1 MIHIRTSNNKIN
13 RTHKKALRLVYRNQI
28 ILLEK
33 NETMNIHLKNLQ
45 ILATETDKEKS
56 DPARDIMKDMFA
68 FVEKRF
74 NLRTNQL

>member
-74 NLRTNQL
+74 NLRN

>member
-13 RTHKKALRLVYRNQI
+13 RTHKKSLRLVYRNQI
-28 ILLEK
+28 ILLKK

-45 ILATETDKEKS
+45 ILATETDKVKS
-56 DPARDIMKDMFA
+56 DLARDIMKDMFA

-74 NLRTNQL
+74 HLRN

>member
-28 ILLEK
+28 ILLKK

-45 ILATETDKEKS
+45 ILATETDKVKS
-56 DPARDIMKDMFA
+56 DLARDIMKDMFA
-68 FVEKRF
+68 FVKKRF
-74 NLRTNQL
+74 HLRN

>member
-28 ILLEK
+28 ILLKK

-45 ILATETDKEKS
+45 ILATETDKVKS
-56 DPARDIMKDMFA
+56 DLARDIMKDMFA

-74 NLRTNQL
+74 HLRN

>member
-28 ILLEK
+28 ILLKK

-45 ILATETDKEKS
+45 ILATETDKVKS
-56 DPARDIMKDMFA
+56 DLARYIMKHMLAFA
-68 FVEKRF
+68 EKRF
-74 NLRTNQL
+74 HLRN